1 MNMLCS
7 TLSSVADH
15 WCAGKWVASR
25 SPHAVRA
32 AVPCSKAHGLQV
44 ALGTVVGAANT
55 IIFSDRTLSP
65 TAPKAYFSPASV
77 PFVVDNIDGA
87 KNCTCILWCSKAG
100 EYPPDRGRQP
110 PMTAVWGGGR
120 TPARGR
126 KTHRTRSSYYFKLP
140 TLYESG
146 DLAENSHAQ
155 QMPKVVETAT
165 RYLEGGH
172 LLLRGDTWASASPT
186 SDMAR
191 SSGFFSFRVSP
202 PLVLRTLFS
211 ASTIQPLKDDDEKL
225 SVWTM
230 LNLSRVHL
238 YQVAKWGVARP
249 KMGTGLKAL
258 PNRLSLLLAQTWPFL
273 VVSWAAPEPIS
284 VSW

>member
-1 MNMLCS
+1 M
-7 TLSSVADH
+7 H
-15 WCAGKWVASR
+15 
-25 SPHAVRA
+25 
-32 AVPCSKAHGLQV
+32 
-44 ALGTVVGAANT
+44 
-55 IIFSDRTLSP
+55 
-65 TAPKAYFSPASV
+65 
-77 PFVVDNIDGA
+77 FVVFQSRRI
-87 KNCTCILWCSKAG
+87 
-100 EYPPDRGRQP
+100 PPDRGRQP

-146 DLAENSHAQ
+146 DLAEDSHAQ

-172 LLLRGDTWASASPT
+172 LLLCGDTWASPSPT

-225 SVWTM
+225 SVWTV

-284 VSW
+284 LGDSQAYHTSVQGNKMPASSRCRVVNRTGCIESNSSFAQFVHGPDRQSGTPGGHSVALELAGLFSKRDPTLKRTGRDFAKR